1 MATEDPDRLLR
12 VSDAERESV
21 VQRLQRALTEGRLT
35 IREFDE
41 RTRDA
46 YAALTRADLA
56 ALTADLPQ
64 EELEPAEQDG
74 HWLDWVVT
82 LGVLTVVWA
91 VLSVVSGG
99 LTPFLPA
106 IPIGVWAL
114 VMLTGTLFR
123 DGPRD

>member
-12 VSDAERESV
+12 VSDAERETV
-21 VQRLQRALTEGRLT
+21 AQRLQRALTEGRLT
-35 IREFDE
+35 VREFDE

-56 ALTADLPQ
+56 ELTADLPQ
-64 EELEPAEQDG
+64 EEPAPPEQDG

-82 LGVLTVVWA
+82 LGVLTVVWT
-91 VLSVVSGG
+91 VLSVVTGG

-123 DGPRD
+123 DGPRN

>member
-12 VSDAERESV
+12 VSDAERETV
-21 VQRLQRALTEGRLT
+21 VRRLQAALVEGRLT

-46 YAALTRADLA
+46 YGALTRGDLA
-56 ALTADLPQ
+56 ELTVDLPQ
-64 EELEPAEQDG
+64 DELRPATHQG

-91 VLSVVSGG
+91 VLSVLSGG

-114 VMLTGTLFR
+114 VMLAGTLFR
-123 DGPRD
+123 DGPQD